1 MKGFALGLALKQRQK
16 TTRKWSI
23 RTVCS
28 RLLRQQKVLRW
39 CCGIGICGRGHVA
52 LINATRRYSRSV
64 EAGDENINLLLHL
77 FIYLFIY
84 YESFMMKSTF
94 IYLLA
99 HSLIHLFTLSRI
111 HLLYVIYLFVR
122 LILFICSSNIICSF
136 V

>member
-64 EAGDENINLLLHL
+64 EAGDGNINLLLHL
-77 FIYLFIY
+77 FIYLLRKFYDEVYIYLFTRSLTHSFIYSLSHAFIY
-84 YESFMMKSTF
+84 YMLF
-94 IYLLA
+94 IY
-99 HSLIHLFTLSRI
+99 SF
-111 HLLYVIYLFVR
+111 
-122 LILFICSSNIICSF
+122 ICSF